1 MKPRTLSMQA
11 FGPFANRET
20 VDFTQLPED
29 SLFLIHGPTGAG
41 KSTLFD
47 GICFALYGDTSGG
60 ERQAREMRSHH
71 AADTVQTEVEL
82 EFDLGS
88 RRFRV
93 KRIPEQERAALRG
106 KDGLVKVPAK
116 AELHEWDETDWTLLA
131 SRSGEVNSKVEEL
144 LGFEAAQ
151 FRQVVMLP
159 QNQFRE
165 LLAADSKER
174 EKILEA
180 LFSTL
185 QCKQLQEQL
194 QSAARAMEAQA
205 TEARQR
211 RATLHQQAQITA
223 DEELAQ
229 KIAQLDATLVVLT
242 ADEASQRLAA
252 NVASA
257 AVSAGEALAAKF
269 QEQQSAVM
277 VLGKLREAEAAM
289 ASRRTSLAAARRAQL
304 ALPARS
310 QLASATEQHQQ
321 QVAHVAK
328 ATAEATHAKAALTTA
343 AASFALE
350 EARAPERSEATAEL
364 NRLEGLR
371 AATARLLES
380 ESARVAAVKARDSA
394 RRLFDTLDLDARTQ
408 AEKRKALAE
417 SLEKIAPLAAK
428 AEMLKRD
435 IAAQEDRLNSLKKL
449 VEAEKLGEVAKKAL
463 ASADQVMTKAGDGL
477 DVARKHRDALDLA
490 WRAGQAAVL
499 ARHLVDGGPCPV
511 CGSEEHPHLA
521 EDTDAIP
528 ADTEIEAAQIAFTSA
543 EAAVERSR
551 TARTLAATNVT
562 THTATFD
569 ALRSALDL
577 VDGVPLPAI
586 KQATEAIASLREQEK
601 LATAAQKEL
610 DAQKGQC
617 ATIDAAISE
626 IATKLAAA
634 RESLDRAS
642 EEASKAEGL
651 ANAHAQAVPE
661 SLRGSDAL
669 ESALSAMRSR
679 IESLQRALD
688 TARTAHQ
695 KAQADVAAC
704 EATRT
709 AQNATLAECVARL
722 AAARTSFASALADA
736 GFADEAAFDA
746 SLILPAEMAVL
757 EQQIKTHDDEL
768 AAAKERLG
776 RADAAVAGVAAPELD
791 ALRNALVAA
800 QQALEA
806 LLALQI
812 TAREQ
817 LASARRTA
825 GMLDEIRVELGDLD
839 ERYRVMGDLA
849 AVANGRN
856 GANLTFQRYVLAA
869 LLDDVLLQASLRLRV
884 MSRNRYTLQRSQ
896 AVADGRRA
904 AGLDLEV
911 LDDYTGRVRP
921 ASTLSGGEGFLAS
934 LALALGLSDV
944 VQGYAGGI
952 QLDTLFIDEGF
963 GTLDPESLDLAMKTL
978 IDLRQQGRRV
988 GIISHVDE
996 LKREIACGIEVR
1008 ASPSG
1013 SSVHI
1018 TQA

>member
-11 FGPFANRET
+11 FGPFANRQT
-20 VDFTQLPED
+20 VDFSLLPED

-82 EFDLGS
+82 EFDLGA

-106 KDGLVKVPAK
+106 KDGLVKIAAK
-116 AELHEWDETDWTLLA
+116 AELHEWNGAEWTLLA
-131 SRSGEVNSKVEEL
+131 SRGGEVNTQVEGL

-151 FRQVVMLP
+151 FRQVIMLP

-211 RATLHQQAQITA
+211 RATLHQQAEITA
-223 DEELAQ
+223 DEQLIQ
-229 KIAQLDATLVVLT
+229 KIAQLDETLATLT
-242 ADEASQRLAA
+242 AEEATLRLAA
-252 NVASA
+252 NAAAA

-269 QEQQSAVM
+269 QERQHAATA
-277 VLGKLREAEAAM
+277 LGKLQEAEAAM
-289 ASRRTSLAAARRAQL
+289 GARRESLAAARRAQQV
-304 ALPARS
+304 LPARS
-310 QLASATEQHQQ
+310 QLAAATEQHRQ
-321 QVAHVAK
+321 QVALVAK
-328 ATAEATHAKAALTTA
+328 ATSAATNANALLTTA
-343 AASFALE
+343 AAAFAVE
-350 EARAPERSEATAEL
+350 DSRAPERAEATAEL
-364 NRLEGLR
+364 NRLESLR
-371 AATARLLES
+371 AATARLLEA
-380 ESARVAAVKARDSA
+380 ESVRAAAVKARDRA
-394 RRLFDTLDLDARTQ
+394 RKLVDALDRDARTQ
-408 AEKRKALAE
+408 AEKRKALAD

-428 AEMLKRD
+428 AETLKRD
-435 IAAQEDRLNSLKKL
+435 IAVQDERLDNLKKL
-449 VEAEKLGEVAKKAL
+449 LEAVKRGEQAKQAL
-463 ASADQVMTKAGDGL
+463 ASADQAMIEAGEGL
-477 DVARKHRDALDLA
+477 DLARKHRDALDLA
-490 WRAGQAAVL
+490 WRTGQAAVL
-499 ARHLVDGGPCPV
+499 ARHLVDGDPCPV
-511 CGSEEHPHLA
+511 CGSAEHPHPA
-521 EDTDAIP
+521 EDTEAIP
-528 ADTEIEAAQIAFTSA
+528 ADAEIDAAKTALTDA
-543 EAAVERSR
+543 EAALERSR
-551 TARTLAATNVT
+551 SARTLAATNLT
-562 THTATFD
+562 TQTATFD
-569 ALRSALDL
+569 TLRSTLGL
-577 VDGVPLPAI
+577 VDGAPLPAI
-586 KQATEAIASLREQEK
+586 KPATDAIAALREQEK
-601 LATAAQKEL
+601 QATAAQKDT
-610 DAQKGQC
+610 DAQELQL
-617 ATIDAAISE
+617 ATIDAAIVE
-626 IATKLAAA
+626 VARKLDAA
-634 RESLDRAS
+634 RESLAKAS
-642 EEASKAEGL
+642 DEAAKAEGL
-651 ANAHAQAVPE
+651 AQAQAQAVPE

-669 ESALSAMRSR
+669 ESALATARSR
-679 IESLQRALD
+679 IESLERALL
-688 TARTAHQ
+688 TARAAHQ
-695 KAQADVAAC
+695 KAQAHVAAS

-709 AQNATLAECVARL
+709 AQNAALADCVARL
-722 AAARTSFASALADA
+722 AAARTGFASALADA
-736 GFADEAAFDA
+736 GLADEAALDA
-746 SLILPAEMAVL
+746 AHILPADIAEL
-757 EQQIKTHDDEL
+757 EQRIKTHDL
-768 AAAKERLG
+768 AIAAARERLV
-776 RADAAVAGVAAPELD
+776 RADASVAGVPAPDLE
-791 ALRNALVAA
+791 ALRNALAAA

-806 LLALQI
+806 LLARQN
-812 TAREQ
+812 TARAQ
-817 LASARRTA
+817 LEGARRTA
-825 GMLDEIRVELGDLD
+825 GMLDDIRRELGDLE

-869 LLDDVLLQASLRLRV
+869 LLDDVLLQASLRLRA
-884 MSRNRYTLQRSQ
+884 MSRNRYALQRSQ

-911 LDDYTGRVRP
+911 FDDYTGRVRP

-963 GTLDPESLDLAMKTL
+963 GSLDPESLDLAMKTL

-1008 ASPSG
+1008 ASPGG

>member
-20 VDFTQLPED
+20 VDFTLLPED

-82 EFDLGS
+82 EFELGS

-116 AELHEWDETDWTLLA
+116 AELHEWDDTEWTLLA

-151 FRQVVMLP
+151 FRQVIMLP

-194 QSAARAMEAQA
+194 QSAARAMEVQA
-205 TEARQR
+205 TEAKQR
-211 RATLHQQAQITA
+211 RATLHQQAEITA
-223 DEELAQ
+223 DEELTQ
-229 KIAQLDATLVVLT
+229 KIIQLDETLVTLT
-242 ADEASQRLAA
+242 ADEARLRLAA
-252 NVASA
+252 TVASG
-257 AVSAGEALAAKF
+257 AVSAGEALAARF
-269 QEQQSAVM
+269 QEKQHAATA
-277 VLGKLREAEAAM
+277 LGKLQEAEAAM
-289 ASRRTSLAAARRAQL
+289 GTQRESLAAARRAQQ

-310 QLASATEQHQQ
+310 QLTAATEQHQQ

-328 ATAEATHAKAALTTA
+328 ATAAATNAKAVLTTA
-343 AASFALE
+343 AAAFGVE

-371 AATARLLES
+371 AAAAKLLES
-380 ESARVAAVKARDSA
+380 ESARVIAVKARDNA
-394 RRLFDTLDLDARTQ
+394 KKLFDTLDLDARTQ
-408 AEKRKALAE
+408 GEKRKALAD
-417 SLEKIAPLAAK
+417 SLEKIGPLAAK

-435 IAAQEDRLNSLKKL
+435 IAAQEDRLNSLKRL
-449 VEAEKLGEVAKKAL
+449 VEAEKLGDQAKKAL
-463 ASADQVMTKAGDGL
+463 ASADLAMTKAGEGL
-477 DVARKHRDALDLA
+477 DLARKHRDALDLA
-490 WRAGQAAVL
+490 WRTGQAAVL

-521 EDTDAIP
+521 DDTDAIP
-528 ADTEIEAAQIAFTSA
+528 ADAEIEAAQASFTNA

-562 THTATFD
+562 AQTATFD
-569 ALRSALDL
+569 ALRSALSL
-577 VDGVPLPAI
+577 VDGVPLPGF
-586 KQATEAIASLREQEK
+586 KPATEAIASLREQEK
-601 LATAAQKEL
+601 LATAAQK
-610 DAQKGQC
+610 DIDTQKLQC
-617 ATIDAAISE
+617 ATIDAAIAD
-626 IATKLAAA
+626 IARKLDVA
-634 RESLDRAS
+634 RESLARAS
-642 EEASKAEGL
+642 DEASKAEGL
-651 ANAHAQAVPE
+651 AKAHAQAVPE

-669 ESALSAMRSR
+669 ESALATVRSR
-679 IESLQRALD
+679 IESLERALV
-688 TARTAHQ
+688 TARAAHQ
-695 KAQADVAAC
+695 KAQADVAAS
-704 EATRT
+704 EAART
-709 AQNATLAECVARL
+709 AQNAALVECVARL
-722 AAARTSFASALADA
+722 TTARTSFAAALTDA
-736 GFADEAAFDA
+736 GFADQGAFDA
-746 SLILPAEMAVL
+746 ALLVPADIAEL
-757 EQQIKTHDDEL
+757 EQKIKAHDL
-768 AAAKERLG
+768 AIAAARERLV
-776 RADAAVAGVAAPELD
+776 RADAAIAGVTAPELD
-791 ALRNALVAA
+791 ALRNALAAA
-800 QQALEA
+800 QQALEE
-806 LLALQI
+806 LLARQN
-812 TAREQ
+812 TARVQ
-817 LASARRTA
+817 LEGARRTA
-825 GMLDEIRVELGDLD
+825 GMLDDIRRELGDLE

-869 LLDDVLLQASLRLRV
+869 LLDDVLLQASLRLRA

-963 GTLDPESLDLAMKTL
+963 GSLDPESLDLAMKTL

-1008 ASPSG
+1008 ASPGG